1 MRYTF
6 ISQYVIIVF
15 FILILGWYG
24 NVTNCI
30 MGQNGK
36 YASQRNS
43 GAICKSCYGHGK
55 LLVFSLNL
63 KEKYKLIYFKQ
74 LYFLKNKMVNVVKVV
89 A

>member
-1 MRYTF
+1 MGYTF
-6 ISQYVIIVF
+6 ISQYVIVL

-24 NVTNCI
+24 NVTNFI
-30 MGQNGK
+30 MGKNGK

-55 LLVFSLNL
+55 LLVFSPNL
-63 KEKYKLIYFKQ
+63 KEKYKLIYLKQ
-74 LYFLKNKMVNVVKVV
+74 HYFLSNKMVNVLYVV